1 MKTISR
7 RKFLQTSVTGA
18 AAASTVLL
26 PDPNKSF
33 AGTEKIDMVD
43 LGKTGIKVSRIAW
56 GTGTKGH
63 KYSSRQTKMGVKEFY
78 KIADHAY
85 ECGINFFDSADQYG
99 THTYFRSALKNYP
112 RDKIVVLTKMWT
124 NPSDWMKTMEVSKF
138 LEISLKELGMDYID
152 IVLLHCMTSANWPVE
167 KETFCNDLS
176 KAKEKG
182 LIRAHGVSCHSLPAL
197 QAAAKSEWADV
208 IFARFNNT
216 GDYMDHYPKTIAPV
230 LTFAKKR
237 GAGVVGMKIFGN
249 GKLVSDKQRQSSL
262 EFVLKSKAI
271 NAMTIGF
278 ESTDQ
283 VTDTIR
289 RANKI
294 LEK

>member
-7 RKFLQTSVTGA
+7 RKFLQTSVAGA
-18 AAASTVLL
+18 AAASTVLY
-26 PDPNKSF
+26 PGQNTAF
-33 AGTEKIDMVD
+33 AGKEKIDMVD

-63 KYSSRQTKMGVKEFY
+63 KHSSRQTKIGLKEFY
-78 KIADHAY
+78 KICDHAY
-85 ECGINFFDSADQYG
+85 DSGINFFDSADQYG
-99 THTYFRSALKNYP
+99 THTYFRSVLKNYP
-112 RDKIVVLTKMWT
+112 RDKIVVLTKIWT
-124 NPSDWMKTMEVSKF
+124 NPSEWMKTIPVFRF
-138 LEISLKELGMDYID
+138 LEISLKELRLDYID
-152 IVLLHCMTSANWPVE
+152 IVLLHCMTSENWPIE
-167 KETFCNDLS
+167 KEVFCNDLA

-216 GDYMDHYPKTIAPV
+216 GAYMDHYPKTVAPI
-230 LTFAKKR
+230 LKAAKKR

-249 GKLVSDKQRQSSL
+249 GTLVSEKQRQSSL
-262 EFVLKSKAI
+262 EFVLAS
-271 NAMTIGF
+271 NVLSAMTIGF

-283 VTDTIR
+283 ITDAIIR
-289 RANKI
+289 VNKI
-294 LEK
+294 LKR

>member
-7 RKFLQTSVTGA
+7 RKFLQTSVAGA
-18 AAASTVLL
+18 AAATTVLVSGQ
-26 PDPNKSF
+26 NNSF
-33 AGTEKIDMVD
+33 AANEKIDMVD

-63 KYSSRQTKMGVKEFY
+63 KHSSRQTKMGVKEFY
-78 KIADHAY
+78 KITDFAY

-124 NPSDWMKTMEVSKF
+124 NPSDWMKIMPVSKF
-138 LEISLKELGMDYID
+138 LEISLKELGLDYID
-152 IVLLHCMTSANWPVE
+152 IVLLHCMTLPDWPAE
-167 KETFCNDLS
+167 KEVFMNDLS
-176 KAKEKG
+176 KANEKG
-182 LIRAHGVSCHSLPAL
+182 IIRAHGVSCHSLPAL
-197 QAAAKSEWADV
+197 QTAATNDWADV
-208 IFARFNNT
+208 ILARFNNT
-216 GDYMDHYPKTIAPV
+216 GDYMDHYPQTVLPV
-230 LTFAKKR
+230 LKAAKKR

-249 GKLVSDKQRQSSL
+249 GNLVSEKQRQSSL

-283 VTDTIR
+283 ITDTVNR
-289 RANKI
+289 VNKI
-294 LEK
+294 LKK

>member
-7 RKFLQTSVTGA
+7 RKFLKTSVAGA
-18 AAASTVLL
+18 AAASTVLITG
-26 PDPNKSF
+26 NKNTF
-33 AGTEKIDMVD
+33 ASNNQIEKVD
-43 LGKTGIKVSRIAW
+43 LGNTGIKVSRLAW

-63 KYSSRQTKMGVKEFY
+63 KHQSRQTKIGIKEFY
-78 KIADHAY
+78 KITDHAY

-124 NPSDWMKTMEVSKF
+124 NPSEWMKTLPVSRF
-138 LEISLKELGMDYID
+138 LEISLKEMRLDYID
-152 IVLLHCMTSANWPVE
+152 IVLLHCMTSANWFAE
-167 KETFCNDLS
+167 KEVFCNDLS
-176 KAKEKG
+176 RAKEKG
-182 LIRAHGVSCHSLPAL
+182 IIRAHGVSCHSLHAL
-197 QAAAKSEWADV
+197 QAAAKNDWVDV
-208 IFARFNNT
+208 IFACINNT
-216 GDYMDHYPKTIAPV
+216 GIYMDNYPDVVVPV
-230 LTFAKKR
+230 LKQAKIR

-262 EFVLKSKAI
+262 EFVLGSDAV

-283 VTDTIR
+283 ITDTIKR
-289 RANKI
+289 VNGIVKT
-294 LEK
+294 